1 MSNVSRRQFLRNASL
16 GAAAAGALA
25 VGGTGLVTAITAGG
39 PATSAGPA
47 IDDEAA
53 DGTDVFARVVDAR
66 SGHIKIYVGHKE
78 VDYTNQSLAQQ
89 LLRASQ

>member
-25 VGGTGLVTAITAGG
+25 VGGTSLVTAIASTGS
-39 PATSAGPA
+39 PSALP
-47 IDDEAA
+47 DTNDEPL
-53 DGTDVFARVVDAR
+53 DGSDVFARVVDAKA
-66 SGHIKIYVGHKE
+66 GKIKIYVGKKE